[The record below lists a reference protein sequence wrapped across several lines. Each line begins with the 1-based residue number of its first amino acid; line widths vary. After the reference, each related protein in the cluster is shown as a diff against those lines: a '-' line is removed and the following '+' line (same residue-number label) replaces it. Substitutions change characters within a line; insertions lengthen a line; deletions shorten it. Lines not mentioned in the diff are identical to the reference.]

1 MALLASLRLNRS
13 MSVLLAGILLFHA
26 GWYMLLPFFAI
37 LFTTRRNFSPTEVGL
52 VLAAQSFTLL
62 IGSLAGG
69 TLADRLGRKTTLIL
83 GLVFRATG
91 VGALGLA
98 ASVPSALAAVAVAG
112 FGGGLYGPAA
122 KAAIA
127 MLTTDENRTQSF
139 ALRGIAANIG
149 TSGGPLLGA
158 LLVGGS
164 MQLLFGAAAAVH
176 LGLGGLTWAMLKE
189 EGKQA
194 EQPKGAWRELLADQ
208 PFLLFSLVTV
218 LAWALFSQLAIS
230 VPLFAGKVLGL
241 EASIGL
247 LWTITSLAVILF
259 QFAVTRFA
267 VARLHP
273 MMAMAAGTA
282 LMGLG
287 LGLVGLTR
295 TFPTLVGALLVFIL
309 GEMLILPTADSTV
322 SLMARAGAVG
332 SYFGIASF
340 AWGLGEGLG
349 SLAGGALMQFSLST
363 GRMMVPWSVYAAAG
377 LVIAGGY
384 MALRRWPRLQ
394 RQLEQTTPE
403 TAAKVRLFRPGHP
416 APNDGLRLGGSVASR
431 EDEE

>member
-1 MALLASLRLNRS
+1 

-37 LFTTRRNFSPTEVGL
+37 LFTTRRNFTPTEVGL

-62 IGSLAGG
+62 LGSLGG
-69 TLADRLGRKTTLIL
+69 GALADRLGRKWTMVG
-83 GLVFRATG
+83 GLLLRAAG

-98 ASVPSALAAVAVAG
+98 ATVPAALAAVAVAG

-122 KAAIA
+122 KAGIA
-127 MLTTDENRTQSF
+127 MLATDENRTQSF

-149 TSGGPLLGA
+149 TSSGPLLGA
-158 LLVGGS
+158 LLIRGS
-164 MQLLFGAAAAVH
+164 MPLLFGAAAAVH
-176 LGLGGLTWAMLKE
+176 LGLGALTWGLLQE
-189 EGKQA
+189 EGKQEA
-194 EQPKGAWRELLADQ
+194 QVRSTWRELLADQ

-230 VPLFAGKVLGL
+230 VPLFASQVLGL

-247 LWTITSLAVILF
+247 LWTISSLAVILF

-273 MMAMAAGTA
+273 LMAMAAGTA

-295 TFPTLVGALLVFIL
+295 SFTALVGALLVFIL

-349 SLAGGALMQFSLST
+349 SLTGGALMQYSLRT
-363 GRMMVPWSVYAAAG
+363 GRLMVPWTAYAIAG

-384 MALRRWPRLQ
+384 TALRRWPRLQ
-394 RQLEQTTPE
+394 RQLEQTSPG
-403 TAAKVRLFRPGHP
+403 AAQKVRLFRPGHP
-416 APNDGLRLGGSVASR
+416 APDEGIRLGDSR
-431 EDEE
+431 RDEE